1 MDRKQKRKLALVAS
15 VLAIAGGIAY
25 MIFGTFQESLVYFY
39 TPTEVMAQQS
49 KLEGKKIR
57 LAGQVLAGSLT
68 KSADKMDISFKI
80 SDGTNNIPV
89 TYRGVVPDL
98 FAEGQ
103 MAVAEGR
110 PQAGAFKA
118 EQIMA
123 KHSEDYDSK
132 NMKYPHVKDRRAEK
146 W

>member
-1 MDRKQKRKLALVAS
+1 MDRKQKKKLALVAS

-25 MIFGTFQESLVYFY
+25 MIMGTFQESLVYFY
-39 TPTEVMAQQS
+39 TPTEVMQQ
-49 KLEGKKIR
+49 KADLQGKKIR
-57 LAGQVLAGSLT
+57 LAGQVLTGSLA
-68 KSADKMDISFKI
+68 KADDKVTISFKI
-80 SDGTNNIPV
+80 TDGTNSIPV
-89 TYRGVVPDL
+89 TFRGVVPDL

-110 PQAGAFKA
+110 PDGEGFKA
-118 EQIMA
+118 ELIMA

-132 NMKYPHVKDRRAEK
+132 NMKYPHVQDRRAEK

>member
-1 MDRKQKRKLALVAS
+1 MDRKTKRKYALVAS
-15 VLAIAGGIAY
+15 VVVAVGALAYLVMGN
-25 MIFGTFQESLVYFY
+25 FQDSLVYFY
-39 TPTEVMAQQS
+39 TPSEVLAQEP

-57 LAGQVLAGSLT
+57 LAGMVQAGSIAR
-68 KSADKMDISFKI
+68 SADRLEMSFKI
-80 SDGTNNIPV
+80 TDGTKQVPV

-110 PQAGAFKA
+110 PEHGMFKA
-118 EQIMA
+118 ELIMA

-132 NMKYPHVKDRRAEK
+132 NIKYKHAKEKRAEK